1 MRAFEFLTEAKKVG
15 REFNHLEDLVFTED
29 GGVFKA
35 INVLKNLASGAKDV
49 AVKWDGNPT
58 VYWGRDDKGQF
69 RMFPKNAWE
78 YIKRGKSEVSPG
90 VPTVLS
96 NPKDVDTFIM
106 NTGKIEPGKEQE
118 RQNFAD
124 GMSGLWPIL
133 EKATPE
139 NFKGFVFG
147 DLLYYSEKPFTADT
161 NVIKFTPNKVTYT
174 VKKESEI
181 GKRIAA
187 SKVGV
192 AVHAVYDGLGS
203 TVGQPIKNVDSLSG
217 NSDLVVVGQ
226 TYVTHKP
233 AVGAENLS
241 AIENEA
247 NKSSKQISNLLTPVK
262 GLSGLAEIVYK
273 FVNTKSKAKQLD
285 QLDPKNF
292 FDWLATSTV
301 SAGQQ
306 QRIQDLS
313 QQYEGAMA
321 SMFFLVREIMKAKD
335 EIIKELDQ
343 AEGDITASTGDVPGG
358 EGYVKTGDKVK
369 LVPRDRWTPN

>member
-15 REFNHLEDLVFTED
+15 REFNHLEDLVFSED
-29 GGVFKA
+29 NGVFKA
-35 INVLKNLASGAKDV
+35 INVLKSLSQGAHDV
-49 AVKWDGNPT
+49 AVKWDGSPT
-58 VYWGRDDKGQF
+58 VYWGRDEKGQF

-78 YIKRGKSEVSPG
+78 YLKRGKTEVSPG
-90 VPTVLS
+90 VPTVMS
-96 NPKDVDTFIM
+96 SPNDVDTFIM
-106 NTGKIEPGKEQE
+106 NTGKIESGKEQE

-124 GMSGLWPIL
+124 GMAGLWPIL
-133 EKATPE
+133 EQATPE
-139 NFKGFVFG
+139 DFVGYVYG
-147 DLLYYSEKPFTADT
+147 DLLYYSDKPFTQDET
-161 NVIKFTPNKVTYT
+161 SIKFTPNKVTYS
-174 VKKESEI
+174 VKKESDI
-181 GKRIAA
+181 GKRISA

-192 AVHAVYDGLGS
+192 AVHAVYKDLGGK
-203 TVGQPIKNVDSLSG
+203 VGQPIEDVESLSG
-217 NSDLVVVGQ
+217 NADLVVVGQ

-233 AVGAENLS
+233 AVGAENLN

-247 NKSSKQISNLLTPVK
+247 KKSSKKIADLLTPIK

-301 SAGQQ
+301 STGQQ